1 MFPLKG
7 SHGLPNTF
15 IFYNFKEKGSFLKG
29 SQGSPTLLYIRYHR
43 VKMFPKTSST
53 SIFEY
58 TVLMSGKLRSH
69 IENQS
74 IPMSSASRR
83 QTPRYGWYNEDDN
96 KICAE
101 LKTVQHVN
109 QGSSLV
115 IFWNLLFTY
124 WNIFKNI
131 SISQR
136 C

>member
-58 TVLMSGKLRSH
+58 TVLMSGNSAVTLK
-69 IENQS
+69 INQY
-74 IPMSSASRR
+74 R
-83 QTPRYGWYNEDDN
+83 
-96 KICAE
+96 
-101 LKTVQHVN
+101 
-109 QGSSLV
+109 
-115 IFWNLLFTY
+115 
-124 WNIFKNI
+124 
-131 SISQR
+131 
-136 C
+136 